1 MFIIYLFLQVLML
14 INVEIK
20 NHLSFDLALVR
31 WYDFRY
37 NDRRR
42 LYKYDCPLLKLTDEY
57 SFVPVESIIELVQ
70 IIHRAEYQNEYFAN
84 VFMF

>member
-1 MFIIYLFLQVLML
+1 ML

-20 NHLSFDLALVR
+20 NHHSFNLILIR

-37 NDRRR
+37 NDKRRM
-42 LYKYDCPLLKLTDEY
+42 YKYDCPLLKLTDEY

-70 IIHRAEYQNEYFAN
+70 IIHHAEYQNEYFAN

>member
-1 MFIIYLFLQVLML
+1 M
-14 INVEIK
+14 
-20 NHLSFDLALVR
+20 
-31 WYDFRY
+31 
-37 NDRRR
+37 
-42 LYKYDCPLLKLTDEY
+42 YKYDCPLLKLTDEY

>member
-1 MFIIYLFLQVLML
+1 ML
-14 INVEIK
+14 INVSIK
-20 NHLSFDLALVR
+20 NHSSFNLALVR
-31 WYDFRY
+31 WYNFRY
-37 NDRRR
+37 NDIRR

-70 IIHRAEYQNEYFAN
+70 IIQRAEYQNEYFVN